1 MYFHIDCAF
10 ASESNKRKSKS
21 IFERFTTNF
30 NNYMILQNNSCPD
43 LVFFFTEDDTM
54 SPSSVDI

>member
-1 MYFHIDCAF
+1 MFGD
-10 ASESNKRKSKS
+10 
-21 IFERFTTNF
+21 IFETFTTNF
-30 NNYMILQNNSCPD
+30 YNYMILQNNSCPD